1 MTYMRI
7 ETTKFWG
14 WVVVSLLVGLG
25 IGLATMFVQS
35 AGRASEIN
43 KLKSQLTSQNE
54 EASGTLADLQA
65 RLAGAETSVTD
76 LTAKNSQLTS
86 DLASTQAALAAAKK
100 VSSSTSSTGTL
111 EITSRAVSPSSMAP
125 GANITLTVKVK
136 GHADKVRMQ
145 VVGTGYDKLYYL
157 TKVSSSGGVE
167 TWRRTVTAPTKK
179 GVYRYYAGA
188 FIGTKKFTMPG
199 VSAWTFEVK

>member
-7 ETTKFWG
+7 DSNKFWG

-25 IGLATMFVQS
+25 IGLTIMFVQG

-43 KLKSQLTSQNE
+43 KLRSQLTSQSE

-65 RLAGAETSVTD
+65 RLASAEASITD

-86 DLASTQAALAAAKK
+86 DLAAAQSAAKT
-100 VSSSTSSTGTL
+100 TSSTTSAGTL
-111 EITSRAVSPSSMAP
+111 SFSSRSVSPNSVAT
-125 GANITLTVKVK
+125 GANLTLTVKIK
-136 GHADKVRMQ
+136 GHATRVRMQ
-145 VVGTGYDKLYYL
+145 ILGTGYDKLYYL
-157 TKVSSSGGVE
+157 TKVSTSGGVE

-179 GVYRYYAGA
+179 GTYRYYAGA

-199 VSAWTFEVK
+199 VSAWTFQVK